1 MRYVVGHK
9 NPDSDSICSAIAL
22 AYFLDAFP
30 ARLGELNP
38 ESQFILKKF
47 GIMEPELIKSAE
59 GKELYLVDHSEKSQS
74 LDNLENGKL
83 LGIIDHHKI
92 GITTSEPIIYI
103 SKPIGSTASV
113 ISELYFRG
121 IMDYIGGKNK
131 ELKEDIAG
139 VLLSAILSDTLLFK
153 SPTAT
158 PLDRELAEKLA
169 KIANISD
176 IKAYG
181 MEMLTA
187 KSTIG
192 KLGPLEILNI
202 DYKDFEMNGKKIGIG
217 QAEMIDIKEIA
228 SKKDAIQNLIDEKVS
243 LENYDMILFLA
254 TDIMREGSEVLVAGN
269 KEAFKEIFSVNLN
282 GKSIFI
288 DGMMSRKKQVVP
300 NLQKYYDGHQ

>member
-30 ARLGELNP
+30 ARQGELNP
-38 ESQFILKKF
+38 ESHFILKKF

-59 GKELYLVDHSEKSQS
+59 GKEIYLVDHSEKSQS
-74 LDNLENGKL
+74 LDDLEKGKL
-83 LGIIDHHKI
+83 IGIIDHHKI
-92 GITTSEPIIYI
+92 GITTSEPIIYV

-131 ELKEDIAG
+131 EMKADIAG
-139 VLLSAILSDTLLFK
+139 VLLSAILSDTLIFK

-158 PLDRELAEKLA
+158 PLDKELAEKLA

-176 IKAYG
+176 MKAYG

-192 KLGPLEILNI
+192 KMSPSEILNI
-202 DYKDFEMNGKKIGIG
+202 DFKDFEMNKKKIGVG
-217 QAEMIDIKEIA
+217 QAEVIDIKEVA
-228 SKKDAIQNLIDEKVS
+228 SKKDDIQKLIEEKVKS
-243 LENYDMILFLA
+243 ENYDMVLFLA
-254 TDIMREGSEVLVAGN
+254 TDIMREGSEVLIAGN
-269 KEAFKEIFSVNLN
+269 KAAFEESFSVKVEGN
-282 GKSIFI
+282 SIFI
-288 DGMMSRKKQVVP
+288 DGMMSRKKQVTP
-300 NLQKYYDGHQ
+300 NLQKYYESH